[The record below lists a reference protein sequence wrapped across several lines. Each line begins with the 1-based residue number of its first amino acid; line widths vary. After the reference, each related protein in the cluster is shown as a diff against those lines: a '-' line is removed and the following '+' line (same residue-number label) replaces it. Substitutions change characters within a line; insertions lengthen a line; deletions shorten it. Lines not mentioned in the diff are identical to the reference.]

1 MRLHRFAVCFLLLA
15 GVVGCDRLQSSSAGA
30 ADEDSASTRA
40 LALRVKLELLQKLGT
55 DALRIDVD
63 NEGGEVRLAG
73 EVKKRSTAELAED
86 ITKKVSGVTAVANDL
101 QVAGEPAPTAS
112 TDAFVA
118 EAERE
123 VSDAAL
129 EVRVRLALVDRLGS
143 DGFRIGTDAA
153 SGVVTLEFP
162 AAFERARRRDAMAT
176 AEKVKGVEKV
186 VALDKD

>member
-1 MRLHRFAVCFLLLA
+1 MRLERLVVSLVLLVGLA
-15 GVVGCDRLQSSSAGA
+15 ACDRLQSAAGTA
-30 ADEDSASTRA
+30 EEEPASTRA

-63 NEGGEVRLAG
+63 NQGGAVRFAGEVR
-73 EVKKRSTAELAED
+73 KRATAELAED
-86 ITKKVSGVTAVANDL
+86 VAKKVSGVTSVANDL
-101 QVAGEPAPTAS
+101 TVAGEPAPTADA
-112 TDAFVA
+112 DAFVA

-162 AAFERARRRDAMAT
+162 AGMERSRRRDAMAT